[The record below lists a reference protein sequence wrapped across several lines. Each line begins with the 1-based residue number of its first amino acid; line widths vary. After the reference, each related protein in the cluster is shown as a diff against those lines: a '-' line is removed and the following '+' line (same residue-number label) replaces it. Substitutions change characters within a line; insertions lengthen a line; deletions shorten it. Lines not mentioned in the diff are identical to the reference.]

1 MNYPFNTTKEKYMQL
16 CQTVTSWKPQIHSY
30 LVDQKKKQDET
41 LQRIA
46 NTNSSLLFL
55 QCILAM
61 PGLPEN
67 MQKELQGLLSSLQF
81 VNKTADKQ
89 LIHAAVEVVNVR
101 MHRML
106 EDTEIL
112 TEEQRNHMDK
122 VINWITDAIKLTVD
136 NGMFIDWSNLQG
148 K

>member
-1 MNYPFNTTKEKYMQL
+1 MQL
-16 CQTVTSWKPQIHSY
+16 CQTVTSWKPQIHSSS
-30 LVDQKKKQDET
+30 VDQKRKQEET
-41 LQRIA
+41 QQRIA
-46 NTNSSLLFL
+46 NTNSRLLFL

-89 LIHAAVEVVNVR
+89 LIHAAVDVVNVR
-101 MHRML
+101 LHRML
-106 EDTEIL
+106 EATEIL
-112 TEEQRNHMDK
+112 TEEQRNHIDK

-136 NGMFIDWSNLQG
+136 NGMFIDWSNRQG

>member
-1 MNYPFNTTKEKYMQL
+1 MQL

-30 LVDQKKKQDET
+30 LVDQKKKQDDIP
-41 LQRIA
+41 QRIA
-46 NTNSSLLFL
+46 NTNSRLLFL

-61 PGLPEN
+61 AGLPEN
-67 MQKELQGLLSSLQF
+67 MNKELQGLLTSLQF

-89 LIHAAVEVVNVR
+89 LIHADIDAVNVR
-101 MHRML
+101 LHRML
-106 EDTEIL
+106 EATEIL
-112 TEEQRNHMDK
+112 TEEQRNHIDK

-136 NGMFIDWSNLQG
+136 SGLFIDWSNLQG

>member
-1 MNYPFNTTKEKYMQL
+1 
-16 CQTVTSWKPQIHSY
+16 
-30 LVDQKKKQDET
+30 
-41 LQRIA
+41 
-46 NTNSSLLFL
+46 
-55 QCILAM
+55 
-61 PGLPEN
+61 
-67 MQKELQGLLSSLQF
+67 MQKELQGILSSLQF

-89 LIHAAVEVVNVR
+89 LIHADIDVVNVR
-101 MHRML
+101 LHRML
-106 EDTEIL
+106 EATEIL

>member
-1 MNYPFNTTKEKYMQL
+1 MQL

-30 LVDQKKKQDET
+30 LVDPKKKQEET
-41 LQRIA
+41 QQRIA
-46 NTNSSLLFL
+46 NTNSRLLFL

-67 MQKELQGLLSSLQF
+67 MQKELQGILSSLQF

-89 LIHAAVEVVNVR
+89 LIHADIDVVNVR
-101 MHRML
+101 LHRML
-106 EDTEIL
+106 EATEIL

>member
-1 MNYPFNTTKEKYMQL
+1 MQL

-30 LVDQKKKQDET
+30 LVDQKKKQDDIP
-41 LQRIA
+41 QRIA
-46 NTNSSLLFL
+46 NTNSRLLFL

-89 LIHAAVEVVNVR
+89 LIHAAVDVVNVR
-101 MHRML
+101 LHRML
-106 EDTEIL
+106 EATEIL
-112 TEEQRNHMDK
+112 TEEQRNHIDK

-136 NGMFIDWSNLQG
+136 NGMFIDWSNRQG